1 MIIRLLNSKSTVKI
15 TKVNAKQWP
24 GLYQAN
30 FLTPGVCSYEDVKQ
44 GKALL
49 KKEAI
54 DKFVQNFIGKPV
66 VIKHQNVDTG
76 NYEDLAVGYITEVWF
91 NEKDAWYYC
100 KFLITKDE
108 GRKEIEEEGCSVSC
122 AYDVLDTKGGGE
134 YLAVKYDEEILDG
147 MPNHLALVDTPRYED
162 ARITKLNSK
171 AGKLKLS
178 SINQKGGSMDLV
190 IKIGEKLVPLA
201 TISQKLNTK
210 VVPMELAGDQELD
223 LEGGQKMK
231 VSDMITKYNEA
242 VEKEKEVELCNE
254 CGEKKHEGDC
264 DPEKKKAFEA
274 KKKNAGGDETA
285 EEKEKE
291 AKRLLE
297 EAERLEQAK
306 NALKNRAK
314 ACGLEETATE
324 EEVVKKENE
333 IKETEE
339 AKKNSLKVRAN
350 ACGLAENATEE
361 EIEKKEKEIKEN
373 SKRGVDHFV
382 KLNSLR
388 NDSGHFEASGMVDT
402 LGDKVARGKDRY
414 SLKR

>member
-254 CGEKKHEGDC
+254 CGEKKHEGPC
-264 DPEKKKAFEA
+264 DEEKKTAFQA
-274 KKKNAGGDETA
+274 KKKNEEESA
-285 EEKEKE
+285 EEKKKEEEAAAAKKKNEEEAKEKE
-291 AKRLLE
+291 LQIKKE
-297 EAERLEQAK
+297 NE
-306 NALKNRAK
+306 LKARAK
-314 ACGLEETATE
+314 TCGLEETATE
-324 EEVVKKENE
+324 EEIVKKENE
-333 IKETEE
+333 MKAEEE
-339 AKKNSLKVRAN
+339 A
-350 ACGLAENATEE
+350 
-361 EIEKKEKEIKEN
+361 IKKENE
-373 SKRGVDHFV
+373 KRGVDHFV
-382 KLNSLR
+382 KLNSLK
-388 NDSGHFEASGMVDT
+388 NDAGHFDASGMVDT

>member
-1 MIIRLLNSKSTVKI
+1 MIIRLINSKGTVRI
-15 TKVNAKQWP
+15 TKVNAKEWP

-30 FLTPGVCSYEDVKQ
+30 FLTPGVCSYEDMKQ
-44 GKALL
+44 GKALV

-54 DKFVQNFIGKPV
+54 DRFVQKFVGKPV
-66 VIKHQNVDTG
+66 VIKHRRVDTD

-91 NEKDAWYYC
+91 NETDAWYYC
-100 KFLITKDE
+100 KFLITNDE
-108 GRKEIEEEGCSVSC
+108 GRKEIEENGCSVSC
-122 AYDVLDTKGGGE
+122 SYDVLETKGGGQ

-162 ARITKLNSK
+162 ARIMKLNSK

-190 IKIGEKLVPLA
+190 IKIGDQLIPLS
-201 TISQKLNTK
+201 TISQKLNAK
-210 VVPMELAGDQELD
+210 VAPMELAGDQEID

-231 VSDMITKYNEA
+231 VSDMVTKYNEA
-242 VEKEKEVELCNE
+242 VEKDKKVELCNE
-254 CGEKKHEGDC
+254 CGEPKHEGEC

-274 KKKNAGGDETA
+274 KKKNAEDDA
-285 EEKEKE
+285 EAEAKEKE

-333 IKETEE
+333 IKAADE
-339 AKKNSLKVRAN
+339 AKKNALKVRAN

-373 SKRGVDHFV
+373 SKHGADHFV
-382 KLNSLR
+382 KLNSLKG
-388 NDSGHFEASGMVDT
+388 SGGHFEGATMVDT
-402 LGDKVARGKDRY
+402 LSSKVERGKSRY
-414 SLKR
+414 SLAK